1 MNKKRVIFWSLA
13 SLLIGV
19 VGFIVLGMK
28 TGIIPLYV
36 IASPSMEPTLMVGDW
51 VLVDGTAEVEL
62 FDIVAFRDPN
72 DNQDLPFIKRVV
84 GLGGD
89 EVRIDHGI
97 LYINGKDQYSTS
109 VSSNVVNWPNV
120 RVKVPPGKY
129 FVLGDNRN
137 DSHDSLNFGPIDF
150 ELVIGV
156 MDRIVWPSDRFGPV
170 KRFTD
175 L

>member
-1 MNKKRVIFWSLA
+1 MNKKRVAFWSVA
-13 SLLIGV
+13 TLLIGAV
-19 VGFIVLGMK
+19 AFVVLGMK
-28 TGIIPLYV
+28 TGVIPIYV
-36 IASPSMEPTLMVGDW
+36 IASPSMEPTLMVGDY
-51 VLVDGTAEVEL
+51 VLVNGTAEIEL
-62 FDIVAFRDPN
+62 FDIIAFRDP
-72 DNQDLPFIKRVV
+72 DNEAALPYIKRVV

-109 VSSNVVNWPNV
+109 VSSNIVNWPNV
-120 RVKVPPGKY
+120 RVKVPAGAY

-137 DSHDSLNFGPIDF
+137 DSHDSLDFGPIGF

-156 MDRIVWPSDRFGPV
+156 ADKILWPRSRYGPV
-170 KRFTD
+170 KNFTD